1 MTTLVIRRD
10 NIHSRKFLEYARSL
24 PYVDVVENKKDSI
37 RKFKPEVQE
46 ALLASEQGEGL
57 VEYGSVDE
65 MFKQLGI

>member
-1 MTTLVIRRD
+1 MTTLVIKGN

-24 PYVDVVENKKDSI
+24 PYIDVVDNNKNSI

-46 ALLASEQGEGL
+46 ALLASERGEGL
-57 VEYGSVDE
+57 TEYGSVDE

>member
-1 MTTLVIRRD
+1 MTTLIIRRN

-24 PYVDVVENKKDSI
+24 PYIDIVENDKNSI
-37 RKFKPEVQE
+37 RKFKPEVQK

-57 VEYGSVDE
+57 IEYGSVDE

>member
-1 MTTLVIRRD
+1 MTTLVVRRN

-24 PYVDVVENKKDSI
+24 PYVDVVENDKNSI

-46 ALLASEQGEGL
+46 ALKASERGDGL

-65 MFKQLGI
+65 MFNQLGI